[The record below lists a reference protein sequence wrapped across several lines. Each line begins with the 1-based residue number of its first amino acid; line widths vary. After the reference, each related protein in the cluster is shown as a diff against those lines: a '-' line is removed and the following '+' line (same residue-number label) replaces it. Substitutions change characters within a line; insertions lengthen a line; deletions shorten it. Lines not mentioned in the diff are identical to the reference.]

1 MHHTK
6 IEQIISVIDYIES
19 HLSEKLDLEIIS
31 GAMHYSKYHLHR
43 MFTAAVG
50 LTLHDYIQRRR
61 LTEAAKLLVF
71 SEQPILDIALKSGYE
86 SQQAFS
92 NIFTAMYKTSPGKY
106 RDNEKFYP
114 LQLKFDFGGN

>member
-71 SEQPILDIALKSGYE
+71 SEQPIQTITPQSHRDRKSGD
-86 SQQAFS
+86 SVA
-92 NIFTAMYKTSPGKY
+92 
-106 RDNEKFYP
+106 
-114 LQLKFDFGGN
+114 